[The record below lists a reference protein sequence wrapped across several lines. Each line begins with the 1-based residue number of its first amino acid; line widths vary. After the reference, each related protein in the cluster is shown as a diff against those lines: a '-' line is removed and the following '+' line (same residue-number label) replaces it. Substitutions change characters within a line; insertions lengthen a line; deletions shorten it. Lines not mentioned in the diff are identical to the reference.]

1 MGTYFIVTMYVAR
14 AEGEFNFFLKK
25 RTLLS
30 KVTNKNLT
38 LYLEL
43 SHGQIQCW
51 SSYANDEVVFPSYE
65 MLNRLKN
72 VQEVSLYSQTIYEYF
87 TADLD

>member
-14 AEGEFNFFLKK
+14 AEGEFNLFLKK

-30 KVTNKNLT
+30 KVRNKNLT

-43 SHGQIQCW
+43 SQGQIQCW

-72 VQEVSLYSQTIYEYF
+72 VQEMSLYSQTIYEYF
-87 TADLD
+87 TADFD